1 MMRNVRRLGDRKFAE
16 WLRTI
21 NRKGE
26 KREKRIFKKEKKKA
40 PTHIHIFSHVLSHTH
55 IHYKNWKDQGS
66 KTKRKRNAQK

>member
-26 KREKRIFKKEKKKA
+26 KREKRIFKKENKKA
-40 PTHIHIFSHVLSHTH
+40 PTHTFPHVLSHTH